1 LIGLLLAVLGL
12 GLGAGATQ
20 AVQGILPHRSSD
32 VGRRPL
38 ALRIDVYAELSQ
50 AWEQVARWIRS
61 GTELLEGQSAVLW
74 MFLAVLA
81 VVIATGA
88 SPG

>member
-1 LIGLLLAVLGL
+1 LSRGW
-12 GLGAGATQ
+12 
-20 AVQGILPHRSSD
+20 
-32 VGRRPL
+32 
-38 ALRIDVYAELSQ
+38 AL
-50 AWEQVARWIRS
+50 VARWIRS

-81 VVIATGA
+81 IVIAIGG